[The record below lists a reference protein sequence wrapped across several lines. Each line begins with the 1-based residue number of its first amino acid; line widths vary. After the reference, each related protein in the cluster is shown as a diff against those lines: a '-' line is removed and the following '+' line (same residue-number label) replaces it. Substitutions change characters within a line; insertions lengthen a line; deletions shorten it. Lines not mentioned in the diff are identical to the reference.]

1 MLEEEEE
8 ERKKMIATRARGDT
22 RAPLARAECADSI
35 RATSMSRVTSSDHCF
50 QIVSHLFT
58 THCCLTIVP
67 LRTIAVVLSPLSD
80 FILYI
85 YIYIFL
91 VLSLSLSFFPMI
103 SYFLPGNEI

>member
-85 YIYIFL
+85 YIFL
-91 VLSLSLSFFPMI
+91 VLSLSLSLFLSDDIVFFAWK
-103 SYFLPGNEI
+103 

>member
-85 YIYIFL
+85 YIYFWFY
-91 VLSLSLSFFPMI
+91 LSLSLFLSDDIVFFAWK
-103 SYFLPGNEI
+103 